1 MYLAQLSSFD
11 LRVPAVRRDVS
22 NPYDMH
28 RTLSRAFVRAD
39 GQHVERFL
47 WRLDVGLSGRHPM
60 VLVQSES
67 PGDWASVEKALQG
80 GVQMTSKQFDL
91 AALLDEHPTF
101 RFRLLANPTITRSGK
116 RWGLAGEDA
125 QLAWLSRQAGRAGF
139 SVQAS
144 LVTGADVQHG
154 RKDDIRISLRRAC
167 FDGVLRVVDKSAL
180 QQAVRFGIGP
190 GKAFGCGLL
199 SLAPR

>member
-1 MYLAQLSSFD
+1 MHLAQLSLD
-11 LRVPAVRRDVS
+11 LGITAVRRDLS

-28 RTLSRAFVRAD
+28 RTLSRAFVQAD

-47 WRLDVGLSGRHPM
+47 WRLDTGLSGRQPM

-67 PGDWASVEKALQG
+67 PGNWTHVEDALRS
-80 GVQMTSKQFDL
+80 GVRVASKQFDL
-91 AALLDEHPTF
+91 AAMLEGRTSF

-116 RWGLAGEDA
+116 RWGLVTEDA
-125 QLAWLSRQAGRAGF
+125 QLAWLSRQAERAGF
-139 SVQAS
+139 SIQAG
-144 LVTGADVQHG
+144 LVTGTDVQRG

-167 FDGVLRVVDKSAL
+167 FDGVLQVVDQPAL
-180 QQAVRFGIGP
+180 QRAVRAGIGP

-199 SLAPR
+199 SLAPY